1 MGFTATYGNG
11 PEGPQTPLQLHGD
24 FLEKRRPLKIF
35 KTVTVKEGNTGDG
48 AEDGSSNIPEK
59 ELIGSFDE
67 VSHDSGTGFTVD
79 SHIEAMDGTSNGT
92 VSGPANGIQGTDEK
106 GAADKIMEKVRDN
119 GRAGSERDG
128 PQTLE
133 ASEAIAEVESD
144 VRSLL
149 LQIQAKEFA
158 TMVYE

>member
-1 MGFTATYGNG
+1 
-11 PEGPQTPLQLHGD
+11 
-24 FLEKRRPLKIF
+24 
-35 KTVTVKEGNTGDG
+35 
-48 AEDGSSNIPEK
+48 
-59 ELIGSFDE
+59 
-67 VSHDSGTGFTVD
+67 
-79 SHIEAMDGTSNGT
+79 
-92 VSGPANGIQGTDEK
+92 
-106 GAADKIMEKVRDN
+106 MEKVRDN